1 MEAIAV
7 LRTASAVDTLCWV
20 RDRLNAGEDVEI
32 VQMIYQREGDL
43 AGRVEAAVRNSIEH
57 QVFPMGRSNYH
68 SHLFSIPVL
77 IECDAALD
85 DDALDLTNVLALL
98 MRALRDNG
106 LTGRNG
112 MLLNRIVEHA
122 RLSELAPSDLFGLG
136 REMFMCSMA
145 ASSGQGRALGG
156 RLRALSDTAE
166 IQAMERAGGGILLT
180 GHLVGCVY
188 STRAAD
194 TQLEGLRHDALMVRM
209 RAILEYAL
217 SGPLPVR
224 VRLGQPQPIC
234 TAIATARQMYLETL
248 THDLL
253 AVSHGASDDVR
264 ARVTVNYEASLA
276 GEQALQVELLHRNS
290 PMARL
295 EASLS
300 MHEGSA
306 LGAILE
312 ALKAKSD
319 EYELGAVEVAYA
331 TNATRH

>member
-1 MEAIAV
+1 MESLAA

-20 RDRLNAGEDVEI
+20 RDRLNAGDDVEI

-77 IECDAALD
+77 IECDGALD
-85 DDALDLTNVLALL
+85 EGGLDLTHVLPLL

-112 MLLNRIVEHA
+112 MLLNRIVEHG
-122 RLSELAPSDLFGLG
+122 RLAELAPSDLFGLG

-156 RLRALSDTAE
+156 RLRALSDVGE
-166 IQAMERAGGGILLT
+166 IQAMERAGGGALLT

-188 STRAAD
+188 STRAAE
-194 TQLEGLRHDALMVRM
+194 TQLDVLRCESLMVRM

-224 VRLGQPQPIC
+224 VRLGRPQPIC
-234 TAIATARQMYLETL
+234 AAIATARQMYLETL

-253 AVSHGASDDVR
+253 AVGHGANDEVH
-264 ARVTVNYEASLA
+264 ARVTVNYETSHA
-276 GEQALQVELLHRNS
+276 GAHALHVELLHRDT
-290 PMARL
+290 PVARL

-300 MHEGSA
+300 MHENSA
-306 LGAILE
+306 LGAIIE
-312 ALKAKSD
+312 ALNVKSD